1 MQLTL
6 NREFPEK
13 GGGGKGRRGSENHQR
28 WAWHHESVHTDRF
41 PLALP
46 RGVCG
51 LWGAADI
58 IPTEVSLKREAY
70 NQWI

>member
-1 MQLTL
+1 M
-6 NREFPEK
+6 
-13 GGGGKGRRGSENHQR
+13 ENHQR